1 MLDELF
7 KRFDGAYAENTLRA
21 YRADMNDFVNWCEE
35 HELKYDDVSGEDM
48 ALYAEEQSEQ
58 FTTATIRRRL
68 ASLSSVL
75 IWLS

>member
-21 YRADMNDFVNWCEE
+21 YRADMSDFVNWCEE

-48 ALYAEEQSEQ
+48 ALYAEEQCDHSR
-58 FTTATIRRRL
+58 FKSTA
-68 ASLSSVL
+68 
-75 IWLS
+75 